1 MTKVVSL
8 ATVMRGLPL
17 GSCCPVAAVGP
28 ATDDAVPYDE
38 PDYSGRVVVVLG
50 SEGRGLRP
58 RVRAACDQLIALPM
72 RGKVESLNVGSA
84 ASAIVYGILQ
94 FRRRSVDRGP

>member
-1 MTKVVSL
+1 M
-8 ATVMRGLPL
+8 
-17 GSCCPVAAVGP
+17 
-28 ATDDAVPYDE
+28 PYDE
-38 PDYSGRVVVVLG
+38 PDYRGRVVVVLG

-94 FRRRSVDRGP
+94 FRRKSVDRGP